1 MNIDHIT
8 TMTRVGELVRRD
20 DHEKK
25 LKLIP
30 DADISRDLLK
40 DNRGRV
46 YAIVIDGEI
55 HKIGGSQAKGGIK
68 ATFDAYCGGFS
79 YGMSA
84 RTYAVWNYL
93 SQHLMQGKRVE
104 VYTVWADT
112 VTVPVP
118 TMTGAEEQTIAVDY
132 HAIETN
138 FVDEFVEIE
147 GRYPELNMQES
158 GRKWEDTGLLEGWP
172 GMGKKFEGAGK

>member
-1 MNIDHIT
+1 MHINYIK
-8 TMTRVGELVRRD
+8 TMTRVGEVIRRP

-25 LKLIP
+25 LAIVKAP
-30 DADISRDLLK
+30 DLSKEMFK

-68 ATFDAYCGGFS
+68 STFDAYCGGFN

-93 SQHLMQGKRVE
+93 NQHLKQGKKVE
-104 VYTVWADT
+104 VYCVWADL
-112 VTVPVP
+112 VTVDVP
-118 TMTGAEEQTIAVDY
+118 TMTGSVKQEIATDF
-132 HAIETN
+132 HAIEKN
-138 FVDEFVEIE
+138 FVEEYYRLE
-147 GRYPELNMQES
+147 GRFPELNMQES

-172 GMGKKFEGAGK
+172 GMGKRFKEAA